1 MGKTCKKRL
10 SSYQKEL
17 ERFLPKFS
25 IFHVVFLMSNFEG
38 IFVATIT
45 PFDRNLEVNYEVLH
59 SHVEFLVASNVHGL
73 VPCGTNGEFSSLSL
87 NEAKKVIEETLNFSG
102 KTTVIAGTG
111 RSSIK
116 EVLELS
122 KFAWDVGVDALMI
135 VPPYYF
141 KASEEGLFQY
151 YSRIFEEISETPIF
165 LYNIPKYSKNE
176 ITHELIKKLSEYP
189 NLIGVKDSSG
199 DDERVKSLIKVFP
212 ALKIFA
218 GSDAQVYLIFSAG
231 GVGQISAIANVF
243 PEKALAIF
251 EAYKRGDLEESFEK
265 QKEFSEIRS
274 ILKEYPSR
282 GGFKYIYSLISGHE
296 SFVRPPLLDLT
307 RAQEE
312 ELKKRLE
319 EKGLLKL

>member
-1 MGKTCKKRL
+1 M
-10 SSYQKEL
+10 SS
-17 ERFLPKFS
+17 
-25 IFHVVFLMSNFEG
+25 FEG

-45 PFDRNLEVNYEVLH
+45 PFDRNLEVDYEILR
-59 SHVEFLVASNVHGL
+59 SHVEYLVSKNVHGL

-87 NEAKKVIEETLNFSG
+87 NEAKKVIEETLNYSG
-102 KTTVIAGTG
+102 KTTVVAGTG

-116 EVLELS
+116 DTLELS
-122 KFAWDVGVDALMI
+122 RFAWNVGVDALMI
-135 VPPYYF
+135 VSPYYF
-141 KASEEGLFQY
+141 KATEDGLFQY
-151 YSRIFEEISETPIF
+151 YKRIFEEISETPIF

-176 ITHELIKKLSEYP
+176 ITHGLIKKLSEYP

-199 DDERVKSLIKVFP
+199 DDDQIKSLVKSFP
-212 ALKIFA
+212 SLKIFA
-218 GSDAQVYLIFSAG
+218 GSDAQVYLIFSTG

-251 EAYKRGDLEESFEK
+251 ETFKRGNLEGSFEK

-282 GGFKYIYSLISGHE
+282 GGFKFIYSLISGYK

-307 RAQEE
+307 EVQQL
-312 ELKKRLE
+312 ELKKRLQ